1 MNFDLLDTAFLQRA
15 ASPAVPATGVALPA
29 APATPAGV
37 VAEANRS
44 DSVVVADGVLARL
57 LDSCPDQWWAL
68 ADRLAAAW
76 QSGSRSIAVA
86 GHAPREGRSTL
97 IHGLELILPVLGCP
111 VRSYESSAE
120 WWQELVGDA
129 ERWQWHREQA
139 DRQHELV
146 LVDAGIWFPPGR
158 LRLHPLRLASFGF
171 DAVIVARRQE
181 TAPCPASMKALAEIG
196 VSLLGEVV
204 SFAPAAAVR
213 AA

>member
-1 MNFDLLDTAFLQRA
+1 MSFDLLDTAFLQRA

-68 ADRLAAAW
+68 ADHLAAAW

-111 VRSYESSAE
+111 VRSYESSLNGGKNSWAM
-120 WWQELVGDA
+120 LSVGSGTGSRLTGSMSWSSSTRA
-129 ERWQWHREQA
+129 SGSRR
-139 DRQHELV
+139 
-146 LVDAGIWFPPGR
+146 AGCGCTRSGWPA
-158 LRLHPLRLASFGF
+158 LASMPSLWP
-171 DAVIVARRQE
+171 VVRRL
-181 TAPCPASMKALAEIG
+181 PPA
-196 VSLLGEVV
+196 LLQ
-204 SFAPAAAVR
+204 
-213 AA
+213 

>member
-1 MNFDLLDTAFLQRA
+1 MSFDLLDTAFLQRA

-37 VAEANRS
+37 VAEADRS

-129 ERWQWHREQA
+129 ERWQWRRSRLTGSMSWSSSTRA
-139 DRQHELV
+139 SGSRR
-146 LVDAGIWFPPGR
+146 AGCGCTRSGWPV
-158 LRLHPLRLASFGF
+158 LASMPSLWP
-171 DAVIVARRQE
+171 VVRRL
-181 TAPCPASMKALAEIG
+181 PPAL
-196 VSLLGEVV
+196 
-204 SFAPAAAVR
+204 FR
-213 AA
+213 